1 MRPLLDDID
10 AAPGSTTSLLRTIVA
25 TSLRRIGG
33 WIAVADLITLMRAID
48 VPDTRTRN
56 ALSRLKAKGLV
67 VPEPHGKVTG
77 YRLSDAAVPMIERG
91 DRRIYSPRFMGV
103 RDRWCLISY
112 SVPEEQRDL
121 RHQLRRR
128 LSWIGCGS
136 VSPALWIC
144 PGFLVDEV
152 EEILTDLGLN
162 ARATVFLADE
172 IRGDK
177 PARVAVALWWDLGA
191 IRALHDVFLTAH
203 ADQVRAAV
211 RQPSPERA
219 FAVAIRGLDS
229 WRPIPYV
236 DPGLPDWLLPEDWPA
251 RNSIPVFEELRD
263 RLLPHAHAYVEQVTG
278 VRRSEGG
285 AG

>member
-1 MRPLLDDID
+1 MRPQLDDLD

-25 TSLRRIGG
+25 TSLRRLGG

-48 VPDTRTRN
+48 VPDPRTRN
-56 ALSRLKAKGLV
+56 ALSRLKAKGLL
-67 VPEPHGKVTG
+67 VPDSRGKITG
-77 YRLSDAAVPMIERG
+77 YRLSEDAVPMIERG
-91 DRRIYSPRFMGV
+91 EQRLYRPRFMT
-103 RDRWCLISY
+103 RDGRWCLISY

-152 EEILTDLGLN
+152 EEILADLGLN

-177 PARVAVALWWDLGA
+177 PAPVAVALWWDLDA
-191 IRALHDVFLTAH
+191 IRALHDDFLAAH
-203 ADQVRAAV
+203 ADDVQAAV
-211 RQPSPERA
+211 KDPAPRRA

-236 DPGLPDWLLPEDWPA
+236 DPGLPDSLLPDDWPA
-251 RNSIPVFEELRD
+251 RRSLPLFEELRD
-263 RLLPHAHAYVEQVTG
+263 RLLPHAHAYVEQVT
-278 VRRSEGG
+278 SGG
-285 AG
+285 AA